1 MVVARYIYQKS
12 TQTFVKMPNYIYPK
26 KNGCFEIRKRIDK
39 VLTYWGTFH
48 SLEEAELWR
57 AYYIGKHWN
66 VNPSFRGRQYI
77 IKAKGG
83 YFVAKIING
92 KREYFGFFK
101 DFKEAEHERDICLA
115 CNWDINRIVEFDEYD
130 YCWLDQPIEA

>member
-1 MVVARYIYQKS
+1 M
-12 TQTFVKMPNYIYPK
+12 N
-26 KNGCFEIRKRIDK
+26 
-39 VLTYWGTFH
+39 
-48 SLEEAELWR
+48 
-57 AYYIGKHWN
+57 WN

-101 DFKEAEHERDICLA
+101 NFKEAEHERDICLA

-130 YCWLDQPIEA
+130 YCWLDQPIEE